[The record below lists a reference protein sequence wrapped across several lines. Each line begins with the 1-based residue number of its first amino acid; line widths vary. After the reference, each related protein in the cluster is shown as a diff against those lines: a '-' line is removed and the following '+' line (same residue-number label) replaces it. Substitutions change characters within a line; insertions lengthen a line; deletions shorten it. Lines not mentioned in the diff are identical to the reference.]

1 MDSDP
6 FLSHKRLDT
15 DDAMSVVAEM
25 IGRSP
30 ADCAHL
36 VSFNHSKAYP
46 PPISRPLAGEE
57 YLRELRDGVIQ
68 DSEPFGYPHRA
79 QAKSSHFSRFDAQ
92 LGNRLL
98 QHLRITPHEAGLEEV
113 WNFLTLVVLPDIAV
127 WRYPNENANP
137 AYDRWLGRPRNV
149 LRKAWWRAYS
159 LGPTLNLKIGE
170 DEGVAVMERPTFGS
184 NPTLARVIVDVHSQ
198 RSAQFSFPKT
208 DVLRAVMVQL
218 RRLVTLVDM
227 DCLAE
232 TEIRELVTDVY
243 DQTLDSWEQSKKL
256 SKAHQ

>member
-1 MDSDP
+1 MDSES

-15 DDAMSVVAEM
+15 DDAMSLAAEM

-30 ADCAHL
+30 AGCVDL
-36 VSFNHSKAYP
+36 VAFNHPKAYP
-46 PPISRPLAGEE
+46 PPISRPIAGEE
-57 YLRELRDGVIQ
+57 YLRALRDVVIQ
-68 DSEPFGYPHRA
+68 DSEAFGFPQRS
-79 QAKSSHFSRFDAQ
+79 QAKSSQFSKFDAQ
-92 LGNRLL
+92 LGNRLR

-113 WNFLTLVVLPDIAV
+113 WNFLTLVVLPDIAA
-127 WRYPNENANP
+127 WRFPNENANP
-137 AYDRWLGRPRNV
+137 TYDRWLGRPRNV

-184 NPTLARVIVDVHSQ
+184 NPTLARVIVDVHTQ
-198 RSAQFSFPKT
+198 KSAQFSFPKT

-232 TEIRELVTDVY
+232 SELRELITDVY
-243 DQTLDSWEQSKKL
+243 DQTLESWEL
-256 SKAHQ
+256 SKTL